1 MNFFSLF
8 KRNLIFNFKNK
19 ISIDKDK
26 FPKNVSLDK
35 LFKYYD
41 TDKSSAK
48 HGFTKFYTKHFN
60 KFLDKKI
67 NFLEIGSATGASA
80 SSFIK
85 YFKNSLAFCLD
96 INLTLV
102 KFTSKKINY
111 YGIDS
116 SNKKSLLKTLDK
128 IYSSNSIKKFDF
140 IIDDGSHIL
149 SDQLLSLNFLLKYIK
164 KGGYYVIEDYK
175 FPNYFKRC
183 NDVNDIK
190 IDLLIKKIKLR
201 KKITSKILDQNAII
215 TLYNSKIFIYKGKSK
230 FSDILFIKKK

>member
-8 KRNLIFNFKNK
+8 KRNLIFKLKNK
-19 ISIDKDK
+19 TNIDNDK
-26 FPKNVSLDK
+26 FSKNTSLDK

-41 TDKSSAK
+41 TDKSSTK
-48 HGFTKFYTKHFN
+48 HGFAKFYKKHFDD
-60 KFLDKKI
+60 FLDKKI

-85 YFKNSLAFCLD
+85 YFKNSLAFCID

-149 SDQLLSLNFLLKYIK
+149 SDQLSSLNFFLKFIK

-183 NDVNDIK
+183 NDIKDIK
-190 IDLLIKKIKLR
+190 LDLLVKKIKLR
-201 KKITSKILDQNAII
+201 KKINSNVLNKNTIKK
-215 TLYNSKIFIYKGKSK
+215 LYSSKIFTYKGKGK